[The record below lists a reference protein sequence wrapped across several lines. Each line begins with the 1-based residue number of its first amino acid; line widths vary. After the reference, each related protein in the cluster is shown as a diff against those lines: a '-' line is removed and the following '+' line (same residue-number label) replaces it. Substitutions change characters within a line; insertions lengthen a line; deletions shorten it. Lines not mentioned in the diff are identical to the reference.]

1 MVRSAVAKNTKQPSS
16 PGAEECLAMG
26 TLCLS
31 SNLRRT
37 ERLVT
42 RVYDEY
48 LLEVGIS
55 AVHLPILAHVAM
67 MEAPTVRTLTE
78 ELELER
84 STLSR
89 NLALLRRRGLI
100 ELGSSSGP
108 KPGLIT
114 LTAKGRTALRRGHEQ
129 WLKAHEA
136 LRDNV
141 DDEAASRG
149 LQFLKQLRS
158 AARAAPKPS
167 S

>member
-1 MVRSAVAKNTKQPSS
+1 VTKNAKQQSS

-31 SNLRRT
+31 ANLRRT

-42 RVYDEY
+42 RVYDDY
-48 LLEVGIS
+48 LQDVGIS
-55 AVHLPILAHVAM
+55 AVQLPILAHVATI
-67 MEAPTVRTLTE
+67 EAPTLRTLTE
-78 ELELER
+78 QLELER

-89 NLALLRRRGLI
+89 NLALLRRRGLV

-129 WLKAHEA
+129 WLKAHQA

-141 DDEAASRG
+141 DDEAVSGG

-158 AARAAPKPS
+158 AARAAPKLS